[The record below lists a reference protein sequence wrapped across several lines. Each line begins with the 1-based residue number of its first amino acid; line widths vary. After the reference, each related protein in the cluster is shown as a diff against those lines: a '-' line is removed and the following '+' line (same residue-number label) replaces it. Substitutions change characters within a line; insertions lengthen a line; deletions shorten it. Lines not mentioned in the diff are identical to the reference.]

1 MGSLIGGGIMAKIT
15 VENVP
20 DNLYRALVQSAMENQ
35 RGLQDEII
43 FRLEQSVGNFP
54 LNPDTFIAD
63 VRTLRAQT
71 AVLIASDD
79 ELIAAK
85 NTGRP

>member
-1 MGSLIGGGIMAKIT
+1 MGALIGGGIMAKIT

-20 DNLYRALVQSAMENQ
+20 ENLYRALVQSAKENQ
-35 RGLQDEII
+35 RSLQDEII
-43 FRLEQSVGNFP
+43 FRLEQSVANFP
-54 LNPDTFIAD
+54 LNIDTFIAG
-63 VRTLRAQT
+63 VRILRAQT